1 MLATRPRILVIDDV
15 ISNQQL
21 FARSFGSEF
30 TIDLASS
37 GPEGLDMAAANPPD
51 LILLD
56 VLMPDVDGFETCR
69 RLKALPKLQTIPV
82 MFITGDSDPASEAQG
97 FALGAVDYIQKPFK
111 VSITLQRIRNLLE
124 RESLR
129 KALFIERNR
138 LDALVNAIP
147 DLLFEVDRQGTY
159 LGIWT
164 RQEALLAAERERLMG
179 RTITDMLPPVAAS
192 VCMDAIDE
200 ADQTDTSYGK
210 RMQLEFG
217 DSRRW
222 FELSVAKQKTIDQD
236 VPSFVVLSR
245 DITER
250 VEAQERIQ
258 YHALH
263 DALTGLP
270 NRALLFEL
278 IKKAVLIARREQG
291 LLCLIYLDLDNFKPV
306 NDTFGHAVG
315 DLLLIEVANR
325 LQRSIRDSDT
335 AARIGGD
342 EFVILLPKI
351 RAVEDALFVASKVG
365 AALRAPYR
373 IEGHDLQISASFGL
387 AHFPCHG
394 DDIDTLLM
402 HADKAMY
409 AAKAQGRDTVV
420 TYQPDL

>member
-1 MLATRPRILVIDDV
+1 VA
-15 ISNQQL
+15 
-21 FARSFGSEF
+21 
-30 TIDLASS
+30 LASS
-37 GPEGLDMAAANPPD
+37 GLEGLAMATAAPPD

-69 RLKALPKLQTIPV
+69 RLKALPALQGIPII
-82 MFITGDSDPASEAQG
+82 FITGDSDPVHESQG

-111 VSITLQRIRNLLE
+111 VAITLQRIRNLLE
-124 RESLR
+124 REALR
-129 KALFIERNR
+129 KALLTERNR
-138 LDALVNAIP
+138 LEALVSAIP

-179 RTITDMLPPVAAS
+179 RTIVDMLPPAAAS

-200 ADQTDTSYGK
+200 AARIDMSYGK
-210 RMQLEFG
+210 RMQLEFDG
-217 DSRRW
+217 GSRW

-236 VPSFVVLSR
+236 LPGFVVLSR

-291 LLCLIYLDLDNFKPV
+291 LLCLIYLDLDTFKPV
-306 NDTFGHAVG
+306 NDIFGHAVG
-315 DLLLIEVANR
+315 DLLLKEVANR
-325 LQRSIRDSDT
+325 LQKSIRDSDT
-335 AARIGGD
+335 VARMGGD

-351 RAVEDALFVASKVG
+351 RAVEDALFVAKKVG
-365 AALRAPYR
+365 AALRAPYL
-373 IEGHDLQISASFGL
+373 IEGHELQISASCGL
-387 AHFPCHG
+387 CHFPDHG
-394 DDIDTLLM
+394 DDIDALLM

-409 AAKAQGRDTVV
+409 EAKAQGRDTVA
-420 TYQPDL
+420 TYQPER